1 MYCFCLFFLLQ
12 QWRYFA
18 TAPGDIHRALRT
30 LLPKLTKEWM
40 LFNNPKTRVH
50 LFGEKEIFMYS
61 LVKKRFQA
69 ASPLSDYEQTIKT
82 ILIRYIQASGIEDA
96 NWCNIIEFLTFMITE
111 MINFDS
117 LHPEKDYEFEF
128 YNQKCYD
135 EDVIID
141 RQHLTGV
148 EWYSLLNLD

>member
-1 MYCFCLFFLLQ
+1 
-12 QWRYFA
+12 
-18 TAPGDIHRALRT
+18 
-30 LLPKLTKEWM
+30 
-40 LFNNPKTRVH
+40 
-50 LFGEKEIFMYS
+50 MYS

-117 LHPEKDYEFEF
+117 LHPEKPFGNKHGLVRF
-128 YNQKCYD
+128 IKLITSAC
-135 EDVIID
+135 
-141 RQHLTGV
+141 
-148 EWYSLLNLD
+148 